1 MMYLSCRKCLG
12 LVFLVAI
19 VGADAPPSAFA
30 EDPSVASGSETSGS
44 VSGVVSYQADSKRPW
59 RLARYYVKNNNTGAL
74 GEAVVSLTGK
84 GLKQST
90 APRDSS
96 QLVMD
101 QKSFQFKPEVL
112 AIRADDR
119 VKFLNSDKEVHN
131 VATFHKL
138 HAFNVTMPS
147 GGQHTETFKHA
158 GGIEQPYRLGCVYHS
173 SMRGW
178 IFVFEHPYY
187 KVTESDGQF
196 QFKGVPAGEYTLE
209 IRHPA
214 GQLKQSKTIKVA
226 AGETTSVDIALSP
239 DHKPQ
244 KRSSKQ
250 K

>member
-1 MMYLSCRKCLG
+1 MYLLCRKCIG
-12 LVFLVAI
+12 LALLFAI
-19 VGADAPPSAFA
+19 VRADAVPPAFA
-30 EDPSVASGSETSGS
+30 KEPSVAANSKATGA
-44 VSGVVSYQADSKRPW
+44 VSGGISYRADSKRPW
-59 RLARYYVKNNNTGAL
+59 RLARYYVKNSNTGAL
-74 GEAVVSLTGK
+74 GEAVVSLVGK
-84 GLKQST
+84 GIKQSSS
-90 APRDSS
+90 PSDSS

-101 QKSFQFKPEVL
+101 QKNFQFKPEVL

-178 IFVFEHPYY
+178 IFVFAHPYY

-196 QFKGVPAGEYTLE
+196 QFKDVPAGEYTLE
-209 IRHPA
+209 VRHPA
-214 GQLKQSKTIKVA
+214 GQLKTSKAIKIVA
-226 AGETTSVDIALSP
+226 GGTTSVDIALSP

-244 KRSSKQ
+244 KRSSQQ